1 MASQERWCVVT
12 GGRGFAA
19 RHLVEMLIRYEMFC
33 VKIADLHPS
42 ISLEPYEEEGTLGK
56 ALKSGRARYVSVDLR
71 DKAQVLTAFR
81 GAEVV
86 FHMAAPNSSINNY
99 KLQHSVN
106 VEGTKNVIDACV
118 ELQIKRLIYTSSP
131 SVVFDGVHG
140 IINGDESLSY
150 PAKLGKRKLLNS
162 FMHLPRR
169 LSCSNVW
176 GRTKE
181 TFWFPSKT
189 YFGQQ
194 PGGGG
199 GKGGGT
205 TPRASVTWCRDLVS
219 ALDVSKKARLTISA
233 LNSHKATFSGGSS
246 EVLLPLPFSEI
257 FKTSYAFPTISKSK
271 DLLSIATNLLQPP
284 LILMSLSKR
293 AKRHRPLSEA
303 AAARSDKTYK
313 PDPKA
318 LQTPLLSRKKPEIGT
333 PKVPATS
340 VEASEG
346 WKPER
351 DEQNWERTTLL
362 RRGRSPATGSPVETS
377 PAVTE
382 KAGTRNTSPNQVRNP
397 KNKSRSEE
405 KTRRTTEEDNR
416 PPVSKV
422 DGGSQRPKVQ
432 RTPGGPSMTHHND
445 SYSATKAE
453 GEALVLKA
461 NGENGLLTCCIRPS
475 SIFGPGDRLLVPSL
489 VDAARAGKSKLFALV
504 DNGQFII
511 GDGNNMY
518 DFTYVENVA
527 HAHICAERALA
538 SKGEVAEK
546 ASGQAYFIT
555 NMEPIKFWEFM
566 SLILE
571 GLGYERPRIK
581 IPAVL
586 MMPIAHLV
594 EFMYKLFASYG
605 MKVPQLT
612 PSRIRLLSC
621 NRTFN
626 CSKAKDRLG
635 YTPIVSLQEGIE
647 RTIESYSH
655 LRAEHQPKRD
665 GQSKIHR
672 YLGGGKAF
680 YYNFIASGYT
690 MVATASKLVLM
701 AAVFLYIHANLP
713 EKIFGRVIE
722 KVPVSAFHGS
732 EEKSR
737 RAAHSAVSVWNNS
750 VGVLKSLCSGNDWIL
765 FLKVVITLVLVS
777 FLGALSLQRLFLAG
791 ILFAFGAFYVYE
803 KKEEEIDTL
812 FSKAANFVRS
822 NSSAAGSQKRGPT
835 E

>member
-33 VKIADLHPS
+33 VKVADLHPS

-56 ALKSGRARYVSVDLR
+56 ALKSGHARYVSVDLR

-106 VEGTKNVIDACV
+106 VEGTKNVIHACV

-150 PAKLGKRKLLNS
+150 PVK
-162 FMHLPRR
+162 
-169 LSCSNVW
+169 
-176 GRTKE
+176 
-181 TFWFPSKT
+181 
-189 YFGQQ
+189 
-194 PGGGG
+194 
-199 GKGGGT
+199 
-205 TPRASVTWCRDLVS
+205 
-219 ALDVSKKARLTISA
+219 
-233 LNSHKATFSGGSS
+233 
-246 EVLLPLPFSEI
+246 
-257 FKTSYAFPTISKSK
+257 
-271 DLLSIATNLLQPP
+271 
-284 LILMSLSKR
+284 
-293 AKRHRPLSEA
+293 
-303 AAARSDKTYK
+303 
-313 PDPKA
+313 
-318 LQTPLLSRKKPEIGT
+318 
-333 PKVPATS
+333 
-340 VEASEG
+340 
-346 WKPER
+346 
-351 DEQNWERTTLL
+351 
-362 RRGRSPATGSPVETS
+362 
-377 PAVTE
+377 
-382 KAGTRNTSPNQVRNP
+382 
-397 KNKSRSEE
+397 
-405 KTRRTTEEDNR
+405 
-416 PPVSKV
+416 
-422 DGGSQRPKVQ
+422 
-432 RTPGGPSMTHHND
+432 HND

-489 VDAARAGKSKLFALV
+489 VDAARAGKSK
-504 DNGQFII
+504 FII

-586 MMPIAHLV
+586 MMPIALLV

-672 YLGGGKAF
+672 YLGGGKVADILLWKYKKQSFTAALILLAF
-680 YYNFIASGYT
+680 YYNFIGSGYT
-690 MVATASKLVLM
+690 MVATVSKLVLM

-713 EKIFGRVIE
+713 EKIFGCVIE
-722 KVPVSAFHGS
+722 KVPVSAFHCS

-791 ILFAFGAFYVYE
+791 ILFAFGAFYIYE

-812 FSKAANFVRS
+812 FSKAANFVKS
-822 NSSAAGSQKRGPT
+822 NIMKKVV
-835 E
+835 